1 MLIFLLL
8 LKKYPGEGGVSSGLG
23 CLFVIFSIAKEFSS
37 FLHMHPNKTVVVCL
51 AVDKT
56 GLPLGVGD
64 CVGLIEYI
72 WWNLLMCL
80 LDFIFLNYK

>member
-72 WWNLLMCL
+72 W
-80 LDFIFLNYK
+80 